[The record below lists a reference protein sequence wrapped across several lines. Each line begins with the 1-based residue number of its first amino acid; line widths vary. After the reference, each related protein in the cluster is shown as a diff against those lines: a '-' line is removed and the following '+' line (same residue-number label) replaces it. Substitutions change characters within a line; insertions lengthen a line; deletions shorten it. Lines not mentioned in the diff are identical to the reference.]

1 MSFAHGRHLLEWHA
15 IPSLWDS
22 AHKKYRVRRSSKING
37 NQYRFSFDRWVN
49 LLLATGKQCN
59 IYLSKT
65 RDCVPTF
72 FCCVKDGYRKKG
84 EWVCGVYHTLQEFVL
99 KLFQDN
105 VVFVWDLRSGW
116 PCSYCKNKHH
126 WSFNV
131 QNLNRIKELGK
142 TRFLHVICGHFQ
154 ASNMHELCRFHPPN
168 NVIIH
173 GEHKCFMKDRLWAM
187 NTPSSRVLGSLLWDA
202 AYPLMTFLTNVGMH
216 GIHTQSQ

>member
-1 MSFAHGRHLLEWHA
+1 MSQCGNNLNSVLYSTKHTECTNRALSNHTQTASDASVNVICTWQASIGVARNP
-15 IPSLWDS
+15 IPLRFCT
-22 AHKKYRVRRSSKING
+22 HKKSRVRRSRKMNS

-49 LLLATGKQCN
+49 LLLATGKQCS
-59 IYLSKT
+59 IYRSKT

-72 FCCVKDGYRKKG
+72 FFCVKDGYRKKG

-131 QNLNRIKELGK
+131 HNLNRIKELGK
-142 TRFLHVICGHFQ
+142 TRFLNVICGHLQ
-154 ASNMHELCRFHPPN
+154 ASNMHEMCRFRPPN
-168 NVIIH
+168 NVIVH
-173 GEHKCFMKDRLWAM
+173 GEHKIMLHER
-187 NTPSSRVLGSLLWDA
+187 
-202 AYPLMTFLTNVGMH
+202 
-216 GIHTQSQ
+216 